1 MYEASV
7 VIGIEYPLHPILV
20 TLLSL
25 YFPRAIVFNVNF
37 LSACVNTVPWD
48 LWFATTPILL
58 LTVKQDTVL

>member
-25 YFPRAIVFNVNF
+25 YFPRAIVFNINLKSVF
-37 LSACVNTVPWD
+37 VIYQL
-48 LWFATTPILL
+48 IL
-58 LTVKQDTVL
+58 